1 MFTNYLSR
9 VRRNHGLEHATLHVL
24 SQRFPQVPM
33 AGHSD
38 SQGFWILGNVPQ
50 EDVVEAAHSAL
61 QRLQAGQRQLAVHPN
76 CGTNFATA
84 GIFAGLS
91 AWLPLAG
98 AGNRWRDRLERL
110 PLAMTLATLALV
122 LSRPLGQ
129 LVQERITT
137 SGNPGSL
144 ELVEARFAQRGS
156 VRACRITTRDRV

>member
-91 AWLPLAG
+91 AWLALAG
-98 AGNRWRDRLERL
+98 SGNRWRDRLERL